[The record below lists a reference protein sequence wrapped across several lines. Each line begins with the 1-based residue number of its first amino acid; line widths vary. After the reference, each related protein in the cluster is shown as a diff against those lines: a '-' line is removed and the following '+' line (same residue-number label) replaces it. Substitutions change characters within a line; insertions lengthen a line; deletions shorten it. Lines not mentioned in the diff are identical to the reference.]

1 MRARQSLLDWGQSLR
16 TEVAAAEVVLGN
28 ESRDVG
34 NSIWSGGM
42 VGKPSHHLGSLS
54 FFGLQL
60 LEESHQS
67 ARVVSSHARVAH
79 SVLVRLVFV
88 ASAVPQKRS
97 IRGN

>member
-1 MRARQSLLDWGQSLR
+1 MRARQSLLDWRQSLR

-28 ESRDVG
+28 ESRDVD

-42 VGKPSHHLGSLS
+42 VGKPGHHLGSLS
-54 FFGLQL
+54 FFGFQL
-60 LEESHQS
+60 LEEGHQS
-67 ARVVSSHARVAH
+67 ARVLSSHRRVAG

-88 ASAVPQKRS
+88 ASAVRQKRS